1 MSEVEV
7 GAFVDLDDV
16 QPLHQD
22 LVGELAWCHQGD
34 VAVEGED
41 EDGVE
46 AKLFEDAQLDG
57 EWRDEVLGDVWA
69 KDADRM
75 RVEGDDE
82 RFGAEFASAPDVLA
96 QDVLMRTVHTVEVA
110 DGDDGG
116 TEVSGDGVELAE
128 DQH

>member
-1 MSEVEV
+1 MSEMKV

-16 QPLHQD
+16 QALHQD
-22 LVGELAWCHQGD
+22 LVGELARCHQGE
-34 VAVEGED
+34 VAVECED

-69 KDADRM
+69 KDANGM
-75 RVEGDDE
+75 RGEGDDE
-82 RFGAEFASAPDVLA
+82 RACTEFARAPDVLA
-96 QDVLMRTVHTVEVA
+96 QHVLMRTVHTVEVA